1 MVDLVEGRACGTC
14 NVCCVVLTIDE
25 PTLRKP
31 EGYRCK
37 HLTAEK
43 SCGIYDTRPEACR
56 LFHCGWRLLKWVRE
70 PLRPDRSGVLIRLHG
85 EDSKTRG
92 KQLGIALTLL
102 THAALKAEGLAETV
116 AAAVAANV
124 PVYLHEPGPPGH
136 TAAIGRINEVLAGA
150 VAAKDKAGVLEVL
163 RQAKAQARRDLR
175 GRSVPISLGSIRASG
190 AA

>member
-1 MVDLVEGRACGTC
+1 M
-14 NVCCVVLTIDE
+14 
-25 PTLRKP
+25 
-31 EGYRCK
+31 
-37 HLTAEK
+37 
-43 SCGIYDTRPEACR
+43 
-56 LFHCGWRLLKWVRE
+56 KWVRE

-124 PVYLHEPGPPGH
+124 PVYFHEPGPPGH